1 MRMKLNKKPGVEHC
15 VVQREPGFVISW
27 YFICDVMAEKHVMVI
42 IVIATLIISS
52 TILALVYNSDVG
64 EYKCWEEA
72 KSNPKFWANHRSLQ
86 PAVNST
92 AEKTQD
98 CSQPSLPQESSQYL
112 PWNLG
117 NNHHLPFSSEQ
128 GKQRYIEANHPL
140 RSLCIEFV
148 FFIDPLTIWHRC
160 FFWHQV
166 RKSKHAHLL
175 SSDNIT
181 YGVFRREIG
190 ILFPPLFHNLL
201 RRSDRKFFSH
211 KIISTAGVC
220 CQPTYSGGTVSLCRD
235 QVAQLTS
242 ENPQQLTHQRA
253 SKDI

>member
-1 MRMKLNKKPGVEHC
+1 M
-15 VVQREPGFVISW
+15 SW
-27 YFICDVMAEKHVMVI
+27 FFCFT
-42 IVIATLIISS
+42 IVITIVILIISS

-72 KSNPKFWANHRSLQ
+72 KSNLKFCSNHRSLQ

-148 FFIDPLTIWHRC
+148 FFIDPLTIWQRC

-190 ILFPPLFHNLL
+190 ILFSLFFHNLL
-201 RRSDRKFFSH
+201 RR
-211 KIISTAGVC
+211 KI
-220 CQPTYSGGTVSLCRD
+220 R
-235 QVAQLTS
+235 
-242 ENPQQLTHQRA
+242 
-253 SKDI
+253 